1 MQLASVS
8 KVRIEEVFRAPKV
21 LMDEKYGYKCGVV
34 AWNQLQFTS
43 VSSERIE
50 EVLTTPKSRHGRE
63 VRSEVRSGHMEQV
76 AVHLSDCQKWYF
88 WTENVKKVGGGE
100 P

>member
-1 MQLASVS
+1 M
-8 KVRIEEVFRAPKV
+8 
-21 LMDEKYGYKCGVV
+21 
-34 AWNQLQFTS
+34 
-43 VSSERIE
+43 SSERIE

-88 WTENVKKVGGGE
+88 WTENVKKVGGGD
-100 P
+100 PRYSKLQYSVLPFLPR